1 MIKADCSYKSLVT
14 LRPHRLR
21 DVFLRL
27 FYHFRGLLR
36 TQIFLDIVIN
46 SRLVEFLFILLL
58 TFPEQYEIPR
68 SALKIHAVI
77 YSKFCKCEPSMTLH
91 FIQHNVHIDIKKKSQ
106 LRLTNKK
113 VELQYQ
119 VLIFLSI
126 QHFRKEKK
134 IKDKTLKRP

>member
-36 TQIFLDIVIN
+36 TYIFLDIVIN
-46 SRLVEFLFILLL
+46 SRLVKFFFILLL

-106 LRLTNKK
+106 LRLTNNKL
-113 VELQYQ
+113 ELY
-119 VLIFLSI
+119 SI
-126 QHFRKEKK
+126 RS
-134 IKDKTLKRP
+134 